1 MSNLAVKFE
10 NVSKMYRLGF
20 VGTGTLGDDV
30 HRWWV
35 TRVMRKPDPYLR
47 VGETNDRT
55 SKGNSNYVYA
65 LKDINFELEE
75 GQVLG
80 IVGKNGAGKSTL
92 LKLLSHV
99 TAPSTGKIYN
109 KGRIASLLEVGTGF
123 HGELSGRENIYLN
136 GAILGM
142 KKWEITKH
150 LDEIIA
156 FSGCERY
163 IDTPVKRYSSG
174 MFVRLGFAVAAHL
187 EPEILIV
194 DEVLAVGDAEFQK
207 KAVGKIRDVAQNS
220 GRTVL
225 FVSHNMASVRS
236 LCTKGLLLENGTV
249 KDMGE
254 TDYII
259 EEYLKTTQQ
268 IQTEQY
274 FEGDDAPGNRDIKL
288 RHVSIINEAAQPI
301 ATACID
307 QRIGIRLEYEV
318 VKECEAF
325 NPAIHV
331 SNDMGTSLFVTHN
344 THKMSRENVRPGMYQ
359 TTLWIP
365 ANLMQAGE
373 TIFGFSCYHYTPDY
387 PLFTKVDVAKISY
400 LDTLASCTRNE
411 DFRGALPGAMRPQV
425 EWDTVKRL

>member
-1 MSNLAVKFE
+1 MSLAVKFE

-20 VGTGTLGDDV
+20 IGTGTLGDDV

-35 TRVMRKPDPYLR
+35 TRIQRKPDPYLM

-55 SKGNSNYVYA
+55 SKGNSNYVFA
-65 LKDINFELEE
+65 LRDVNFELEE
-75 GQVLG
+75 GEVLG

-99 TAPSTGKIYN
+99 TAPSIGKVYN

-123 HGELSGRENIYLN
+123 HPELSGRENIYLN

-142 KKWEITKH
+142 KKWEINKH

-174 MFVRLGFAVAAHL
+174 MVVRLGFAVAAHL

-207 KAVGKIRDVAQNS
+207 KAVGKIRDVANNS

-249 KDMGE
+249 KDMGD

-259 EEYLKTTQQ
+259 DEYLKTTQE

-274 FEGDDAPGNRDIKL
+274 FEGNEAPGNQYIKL
-288 RHVSIINEAAQPI
+288 RHVAIVGEGGQNI
-301 ATACID
+301 ATAGID
-307 QRIGIRLEYEV
+307 QRIGVRLEYEV
-318 VKECEAF
+318 LKECEAF
-325 NPAIHV
+325 NPVIHV
-331 SNDMGTSLFVTHN
+331 SNEMGVELFVSHN
-344 THKMSRENVRPGMYQ
+344 THKMSRDNVRTGMYR
-359 TTLWIP
+359 TTLWLP
-365 ANLMQAGE
+365 ENLMQAGD
-373 TIFGFSCYHYTPDY
+373 TLFGFSCHHYTPDY
-387 PLFTKVDVAKISY
+387 PLFKKVDVAKITY
-400 LDTLASCTRNE
+400 LDSLSSCTRNE
-411 DFRGALPGAMRPQV
+411 DYRGPLPGVMRPHV
-425 EWDTVKRL
+425 EWDTINRL